1 MHNLTPLSGL
11 FGGALIG
18 LAATMLMMLTGRLAG
33 VSGILGGLL
42 QVKPANASWVDSSWV
57 DSSWRFAFIAGLIA
71 APLLAA
77 LAGAPLPRPAM
88 TSSLVVLAAGGLLV
102 GFGSRM
108 GNGCTSGHGVCG
120 FARLS
125 TRSITATLIFMVA
138 AVLTVAIARH
148 GFGG

>member
-11 FGGALIG
+11 LGGALIG
-18 LAATMLMMLTGRLAG
+18 LAAAALMVLTGRLAG

-42 QVKPANASWVDSSWV
+42 QARPADQG
-57 DSSWRFAFIAGLIA
+57 WRIAFVAGLIA
-71 APLLAA
+71 APLIAA

-88 TSSLVVLAAGGLLV
+88 TSSLALVAVAGLLV

-120 FARLS
+120 IARFS
-125 TRSITATLIFMVA
+125 VRSIAATAVFMASAIV
-138 AVLTVAIARH
+138 TVAIVRH
-148 GFGG
+148 GLGG

>member
-1 MHNLTPLSGL
+1 MHHLTPLSGL
-11 FGGALIG
+11 LGGALIG
-18 LAATMLMMLTGRLAG
+18 LAAASLMMLTGRLAG
-33 VSGILGGLL
+33 VSGILGGAL
-42 QVKPANASWVDSSWV
+42 QARPADQG
-57 DSSWRFAFIAGLIA
+57 WRLAFIAGLIA

-88 TSSLVVLAAGGLLV
+88 TSSLVLAAVAGLLV

-125 TRSITATLIFMVA
+125 TRSIAATAIFMITA
-138 AVLTVAIARH
+138 IAVVAIARH